1 MEKLRELFG
10 IRVAAARLIFAVGIE
25 ELVMEMKKK
34 YNMAIVTHN
43 MQQATRIWDSA
54 AFFFPGEMAGFGV
67 AGRVFSMPRDQRR
80 LQHREIWIMM
90 RNKFDHQMQV
100 LNNDLIEMGALI
112 EAAIASSIKALK
124 EQDTELAKKVVAE
137 DQTVNQKERDIEAM
151 CLRLLL
157 QQQPVARDLRLIS
170 AALKMIT
177 DMERIGDQAADIAEI
192 SVFLADRPHISELI
206 DIPRMGE
213 ATALMVTQAID
224 AFVEK
229 NLDLALA
236 VIAYDD
242 VVDNLFTQIKKELID
257 LIRDNKDAAEQALD
271 LMMIT
276 KYLERIGDHAV
287 NVAEWVVFSI
297 TGQHVKGKVKVGE

>member
-1 MEKLRELFG
+1 MRSKFDEQLKKLNEEMMHMG
-10 IRVAAARLIFAVGIE
+10 SMIE
-25 ELVMEMKKK
+25 ESIQK
-34 YNMAIVTHN
+34 AIEAFIH
-43 MQQATRIWDSA
+43 QDSDSA
-54 AFFFPGEMAGFGV
+54 KAIMEGDSEI
-67 AGRVFSMPRDQRR
+67 D
-80 LQHREIWIMM
+80 REQ
-90 RNKFDHQMQV
+90 KK
-100 LNNDLIEMGALI
+100 IESLCF
-112 EAAIASSIKALK
+112 
-124 EQDTELAKKVVAE
+124 
-137 DQTVNQKERDIEAM
+137 N
-151 CLRLLL
+151 LLM
-157 QQQPVARDLRLIS
+157 QQQPVARDLRTIS
-170 AALKMIT
+170 AAMKMVT

-242 VVDNLFTQIKKELID
+242 VVDNLFTQIKNELIG
-257 LIRDNKDAAEQALD
+257 LIRNNKDAAEQALD

-297 TGQHVKGKVKVGE
+297 TGQHVKGKAKVGE

>member
-1 MEKLRELFG
+1 
-10 IRVAAARLIFAVGIE
+10 
-25 ELVMEMKKK
+25 
-34 YNMAIVTHN
+34 
-43 MQQATRIWDSA
+43 
-54 AFFFPGEMAGFGV
+54 
-67 AGRVFSMPRDQRR
+67 
-80 LQHREIWIMM
+80 MM

-242 VVDNLFTQIKKELID
+242 VVDNLFTQIKNELIG
-257 LIRDNKDAAEQALD
+257 LIRNNKDAAEQALD

-297 TGQHVKGKVKVGE
+297 TGQHVKGKAKVGE

>member
-1 MEKLRELFG
+1 M
-10 IRVAAARLIFAVGIE
+10 I
-25 ELVMEMKKK
+25 
-34 YNMAIVTHN
+34 
-43 MQQATRIWDSA
+43 
-54 AFFFPGEMAGFGV
+54 
-67 AGRVFSMPRDQRR
+67 
-80 LQHREIWIMM
+80 
-90 RNKFDHQMQV
+90 RNKFTHQMQV
-100 LNNDLIEMGALI
+100 LNNELIEMGALI

-124 EQDTELAKKVVAE
+124 EQDVDLAKKVVSGDAE
-137 DQTVNQKERDIEAM
+137 INQKERDIEAM

-192 SVFLADRPHISELI
+192 SVFLSDGPHVTELI
-206 DIPRMGE
+206 NIPRMGE
-213 ATALMVTQAID
+213 ATAKMVTQAID

-229 NLDLALA
+229 NLDMALE
-236 VIAYDD
+236 VISYDD
-242 VVDNLFTQIKKELID
+242 VVDELFNKIKLELIG
-257 LIRDNKDAAEQALD
+257 LIREDKDVAHQALD

-297 TGQHVKGKVKVGE
+297 TGQHVKGKVKVGG

>member
-1 MEKLRELFG
+1 
-10 IRVAAARLIFAVGIE
+10 
-25 ELVMEMKKK
+25 
-34 YNMAIVTHN
+34 
-43 MQQATRIWDSA
+43 
-54 AFFFPGEMAGFGV
+54 
-67 AGRVFSMPRDQRR
+67 
-80 LQHREIWIMM
+80 MM

-206 DIPRMGE
+206 DIP
-213 ATALMVTQAID
+213 
-224 AFVEK
+224 
-229 NLDLALA
+229 
-236 VIAYDD
+236 
-242 VVDNLFTQIKKELID
+242 
-257 LIRDNKDAAEQALD
+257 
-271 LMMIT
+271 
-276 KYLERIGDHAV
+276 
-287 NVAEWVVFSI
+287 
-297 TGQHVKGKVKVGE
+297 

>member
-1 MEKLRELFG
+1 
-10 IRVAAARLIFAVGIE
+10 
-25 ELVMEMKKK
+25 
-34 YNMAIVTHN
+34 
-43 MQQATRIWDSA
+43 
-54 AFFFPGEMAGFGV
+54 
-67 AGRVFSMPRDQRR
+67 
-80 LQHREIWIMM
+80 MM

-137 DQTVNQKERDIEAM
+137 DQTINQKERDIEAM

-242 VVDNLFTQIKKELID
+242 VVDNLFTQIKKELIG

-297 TGQHVKGKVKVGE
+297 TGQHVKGKVGE

>member
-1 MEKLRELFG
+1 M
-10 IRVAAARLIFAVGIE
+10 IRSR
-25 ELVMEMKKK
+25 
-34 YNMAIVTHN
+34 
-43 MQQATRIWDSA
+43 
-54 AFFFPGEMAGFGV
+54 
-67 AGRVFSMPRDQRR
+67 
-80 LQHREIWIMM
+80 
-90 RNKFDHQMQV
+90 FDHQMQV

-124 EQDTELAKKVVAE
+124 EQDIDLARQVVQDDA
-137 DQTVNQKERDIEAM
+137 VINRKERDIEAL

-192 SVFLADRPHISELI
+192 SVFLSEQPHIAEMN

-213 ATALMVTQAID
+213 ATAKMVTQAID

-229 NLDLALA
+229 NLDLALS

-242 VVDNLFTQIKKELID
+242 VVDDLFNQIKRELIE
-257 LIRDNKDAAEQALD
+257 LIRDNHDAAQQALD

-297 TGQHVKGKVKVGE
+297 TGQHAKDKVED

>member
-1 MEKLRELFG
+1 
-10 IRVAAARLIFAVGIE
+10 
-25 ELVMEMKKK
+25 
-34 YNMAIVTHN
+34 
-43 MQQATRIWDSA
+43 
-54 AFFFPGEMAGFGV
+54 
-67 AGRVFSMPRDQRR
+67 
-80 LQHREIWIMM
+80 MM

-297 TGQHVKGKVKVGE
+297 PGQHVEGKGKVGE

>member
-1 MEKLRELFG
+1 
-10 IRVAAARLIFAVGIE
+10 
-25 ELVMEMKKK
+25 
-34 YNMAIVTHN
+34 
-43 MQQATRIWDSA
+43 
-54 AFFFPGEMAGFGV
+54 
-67 AGRVFSMPRDQRR
+67 
-80 LQHREIWIMM
+80 
-90 RNKFDHQMQV
+90 
-100 LNNDLIEMGALI
+100 
-112 EAAIASSIKALK
+112 
-124 EQDTELAKKVVAE
+124 
-137 DQTVNQKERDIEAM
+137 
-151 CLRLLL
+151 
-157 QQQPVARDLRLIS
+157 
-170 AALKMIT
+170 MIT

>member
-1 MEKLRELFG
+1 
-10 IRVAAARLIFAVGIE
+10 
-25 ELVMEMKKK
+25 
-34 YNMAIVTHN
+34 
-43 MQQATRIWDSA
+43 
-54 AFFFPGEMAGFGV
+54 
-67 AGRVFSMPRDQRR
+67 
-80 LQHREIWIMM
+80 MM

-137 DQTVNQKERDIEAM
+137 DQTINQKERDIEAM

-229 NLDLALA
+229 NLDVALA
-236 VIAYDD
+236 VIDYDD
-242 VVDNLFTQIKKELID
+242 VVDNLFTQIKKELIG

-297 TGQHVKGKVKVGE
+297 TGQHVKGKVGE

>member
-1 MEKLRELFG
+1 M
-10 IRVAAARLIFAVGIE
+10 IRSR
-25 ELVMEMKKK
+25 
-34 YNMAIVTHN
+34 
-43 MQQATRIWDSA
+43 
-54 AFFFPGEMAGFGV
+54 
-67 AGRVFSMPRDQRR
+67 
-80 LQHREIWIMM
+80 
-90 RNKFDHQMQV
+90 FDHQMQV

-124 EQDTELAKKVVAE
+124 EQDIDLARQVVQDDA
-137 DQTVNQKERDIEAM
+137 VINRKERDIEAL

-192 SVFLADRPHISELI
+192 SVFLSEQPHIAEMN

-213 ATALMVTQAID
+213 ATAKMVTQAID

-229 NLDLALA
+229 NLDLALS

-242 VVDNLFTQIKKELID
+242 VVDDLFNQIKLELIE
-257 LIRDNKDAAEQALD
+257 LIRDNHDAAQQALD

-297 TGQHVKGKVKVGE
+297 TGQHAKDKVED

>member
-1 MEKLRELFG
+1 
-10 IRVAAARLIFAVGIE
+10 
-25 ELVMEMKKK
+25 
-34 YNMAIVTHN
+34 
-43 MQQATRIWDSA
+43 
-54 AFFFPGEMAGFGV
+54 
-67 AGRVFSMPRDQRR
+67 
-80 LQHREIWIMM
+80 MM

-137 DQTVNQKERDIEAM
+137 DQTINQKERDIEAM

-242 VVDNLFTQIKKELID
+242 VVDNLFTQIKKELIG

-297 TGQHVKGKVKVGE
+297 TGQHVKGKVGV

>member
-1 MEKLRELFG
+1 M
-10 IRVAAARLIFAVGIE
+10 IR
-25 ELVMEMKKK
+25 
-34 YNMAIVTHN
+34 
-43 MQQATRIWDSA
+43 S
-54 AFFFPGEMAGFGV
+54 
-67 AGRVFSMPRDQRR
+67 
-80 LQHREIWIMM
+80 
-90 RNKFDHQMQV
+90 KFDHQMQV
-100 LNNDLIEMGALI
+100 LNNELIEMGALI
-112 EAAIASSIKALK
+112 EAAIASSVKALK
-124 EQDTELAKKVVAE
+124 EQDVELARHIVE
-137 DQTVNQKERDIEAM
+137 DDAVINRKERDIESM

-192 SVFLADRPHISELI
+192 SIFLADKPHVKEMK

-213 ATALMVTQAID
+213 TTAKMVTQSID

-242 VVDNLFTQIKKELID
+242 VVDDLFTQIKMELID
-257 LIRDNKDAAEQALD
+257 LIREDKDAAQAALD

-297 TGQHVKGKVKVGE
+297 TGQHAKEKVGD

>member
-1 MEKLRELFG
+1 
-10 IRVAAARLIFAVGIE
+10 
-25 ELVMEMKKK
+25 
-34 YNMAIVTHN
+34 
-43 MQQATRIWDSA
+43 
-54 AFFFPGEMAGFGV
+54 
-67 AGRVFSMPRDQRR
+67 
-80 LQHREIWIMM
+80 M
-90 RNKFDHQMQV
+90 RNSFDMQLRK
-100 LNNDLIEMGALI
+100 LNNELIEMGSLI
-112 EAAIASSIKALK
+112 ETAIARAYKGLINQNIEIAK
-124 EQDTELAKKVVAE
+124 ENVEFDREI
-137 DQTVNQKERDIEAM
+137 DQKEKEVENI
-151 CLRLLL
+151 CLKLLL
-157 QQQPVARDLRLIS
+157 QQQPVASDLRLIS
-170 AALKMIT
+170 SAIKMIT

>member
-1 MEKLRELFG
+1 M
-10 IRVAAARLIFAVGIE
+10 IRSR
-25 ELVMEMKKK
+25 
-34 YNMAIVTHN
+34 
-43 MQQATRIWDSA
+43 
-54 AFFFPGEMAGFGV
+54 
-67 AGRVFSMPRDQRR
+67 
-80 LQHREIWIMM
+80 
-90 RNKFDHQMQV
+90 FDHQMQV

-124 EQDTELAKKVVAE
+124 EQDIDLARQVVQDDA
-137 DQTVNQKERDIEAM
+137 VINRKERDIESL

-192 SVFLADRPHISELI
+192 SVFLSEQPHIAEMN

-213 ATALMVTQAID
+213 ATAKMVTQAID

-229 NLDLALA
+229 NLNLALS

-242 VVDNLFTQIKKELID
+242 VVDDLFNQIKLELIE
-257 LIRDNKDAAEQALD
+257 LIRDNHDAAQQALD

-297 TGQHVKGKVKVGE
+297 TGQHAKDKVED

>member
-1 MEKLRELFG
+1 M
-10 IRVAAARLIFAVGIE
+10 IRSR
-25 ELVMEMKKK
+25 
-34 YNMAIVTHN
+34 
-43 MQQATRIWDSA
+43 
-54 AFFFPGEMAGFGV
+54 
-67 AGRVFSMPRDQRR
+67 
-80 LQHREIWIMM
+80 
-90 RNKFDHQMQV
+90 FDHQMQV

-124 EQDTELAKKVVAE
+124 EQDIDLARQVVQDDA
-137 DQTVNQKERDIEAM
+137 VINRKERDIESL

-192 SVFLADRPHISELI
+192 SVFLSEQPHIAEMN

-213 ATALMVTQAID
+213 ATAKMVTQAID

-229 NLDLALA
+229 NLDLALS

-242 VVDNLFTQIKKELID
+242 VVDDLFNQIKLELIE
-257 LIRDNKDAAEQALD
+257 LIRDNHDAAQQALD

-297 TGQHVKGKVKVGE
+297 TGQHAKDKVED